1 MNINLNKFKI
11 SFRNYLQSLIIKIKT
26 NRSTVIIM
34 GVASVAF
41 MIYFLVKKVRAS
53 PIKNLKKCRTPSSL
67 SYYLVN
73 KCYNDR
79 SVKNVMNNV
88 TKDPE
93 TFLSDVRSDCK
104 KASLFNGLFGN
115 GIDSDMADRL
125 VVVYEYI
132 REYAEL
138 KGTVLKLRKSTDFDK
153 YTDLLKNVM
162 LPKGE
167 NDWTTVGFQRE
178 ESPNTDYRGAGCLA
192 PIMLYSLLKLDK
204 KFVHDVIEGSKRD
217 GDKSYMFASINI
229 GIIYKQSELLE
240 KDDPSITS
248 YLFGEK
254 DKGVDTDINPFDK
267 IKEMGGKNLIN
278 RRYALHY
285 QYLSTSFD
293 KYFHDSN
300 GSLMQ
305 SQMLLD
311 RFFED
316 VKKGKY

>member
-1 MNINLNKFKI
+1 MDTNFEKIKNSFK
-11 SFRNYLQSLIIKIKT
+11 NYLTKLLIKIRTDKL
-26 NRSTVIIM
+26 SIIIM
-34 GVASVAF
+34 GVVFIIFAICLLIKSV
-41 MIYFLVKKVRAS
+41 KAS
-53 PIKNLKKCRTPSSL
+53 PIRNLKKCRTPSSL

-73 KCYNDR
+73 KCHNDK
-79 SVKNVMNNV
+79 SVMNVMNNV

-93 TFLSDVRSDCK
+93 TFLSDVKSDCK

-138 KGTVLKLRKSTDFDK
+138 KETVLKLRQSTDFDK
-153 YTDLLKNVM
+153 YTSLLKNVM

-167 NDWTTVGFQRE
+167 TDWTKVGFQRE

-192 PIMLYSLLKLDK
+192 PIMLYSLSKLDK
-204 KFVHDVIEGSKRD
+204 KFVHDVTEECKRD
-217 GDKSYMFASINI
+217 ENNNYMFASINI

-240 KDDPSITS
+240 KDDPSIVS
-248 YLFGEK
+248 YLFGDK

-267 IKEMGGKNLIN
+267 IKEISGKNLIN

-285 QYLSTSFD
+285 QYLSTSFN
-293 KYFHDSN
+293 KYFHESK
-300 GSLMQ
+300 GTLMQ
-305 SQMLLD
+305 SQLLLD
-311 RFFED
+311 KFFEE
-316 VKKGKY
+316 VKNGKY